1 MCMRRRVI
9 NFFAAKTQ
17 RIVDWLMNSQPAH
30 EILPNLWL
38 GNRAASQDV
47 QWLRSHGIITIFN
60 CTKDIPFAQG
70 TPHMYRV
77 PVDDNLQDDELRNLE
92 LWSWEITYKLMKE
105 YKAGRPILVH
115 CHAGMQRSAAV
126 MAMFL
131 IAQYRCT
138 TEEAIAFIKNRRP
151 VAFLG
156 NANFYRSI
164 KNFEKMLSKMI
175 VDGDKYQQYP
185 RIALPQ

>member
-1 MCMRRRVI
+1 MCMRRRLI
-9 NFFAAKTQ
+9 NFFAAQTQ
-17 RIVDWLMNSQPAH
+17 RLFGWIMNSQPAH

-38 GNRAASQDV
+38 GNRGASQDT
-47 QWLRSHGIITIFN
+47 QWLRSHGIVTIFN
-60 CTKDIPFAQG
+60 CTKDIPFAPG

-77 PVDDNLQDDELRNLE
+77 PVDDNLQDEEIRNLE
-92 LWSWEITYKLMKE
+92 LWAWEITYKLMKE
-105 YKAGRPILVH
+105 YKAGHPILVH

-138 TEEAIAFIKNRRP
+138 TEEAIAYIKSRRP
-151 VAFLG
+151 IAFYG
-156 NANFYRSI
+156 NANFYRAI
-164 KNFEKMLSKMI
+164 KNFERYLSKMI

-185 RIALPQ
+185 KIALPN